1 VRQQGAAKQG
11 YIGYAW
17 CCMSPQA
24 GGKQKRLAM
33 AGSLRDVAGRWKTL
47 KVPRDAHEVDTLPL
61 ERAQGFF
68 GPTLS
73 T

>member
-1 VRQQGAAKQG
+1 
-11 YIGYAW
+11 
-17 CCMSPQA
+17 MSPQA

-33 AGSLRDVAGRWKTL
+33 AGSLQDVAGRWKTL

-61 ERAQGFF
+61 ERAQGFS